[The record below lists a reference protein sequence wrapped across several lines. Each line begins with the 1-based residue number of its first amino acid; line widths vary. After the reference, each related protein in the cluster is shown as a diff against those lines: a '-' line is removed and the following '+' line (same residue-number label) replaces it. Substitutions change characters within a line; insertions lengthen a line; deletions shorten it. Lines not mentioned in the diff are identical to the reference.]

1 MLNKLL
7 KYDMKSIGRFWWI
20 IAASDIAIS
29 FVGAIAL
36 RVLLSDI
43 YNSSLN
49 IFMTIM
55 MAFVVI
61 ISIVGIIAAFLATQ
75 ILIFI
80 RFYKHFFSDEG
91 YLTFT
96 LPVSRKKLLLSKTIN
111 AMFWT
116 TLSYILLIV
125 TIFLFMLISPPTF
138 EGELLNTDLIVA
150 IGQIFSAL
158 TEAIGL
164 WMIVYVIE
172 ILLIFALMTLFAITL
187 IHFCITVGA
196 VVAKKLKWLV
206 AIGIYYVTN
215 IVLSGAGQLIA
226 FISIFIMTDGF
237 VTYLSNAS
245 MNVILSSVAL
255 IGLIICAMTAA
266 VTAIMYFI
274 TLGTIERKLNL
285 A

>member
-237 VTYLSNAS
+237 VTYLSNSS

>member
-7 KYDMKSIGRFWWI
+7 TYDMKSIGRFWWI